1 MTETRVFMEH
11 EAILDLIEGMAQ
23 DLTTYLQ
30 SAGVAEPCMV
40 GIHTGGV
47 WVAERLHHLLDLPD
61 PLGTL
66 DISFYRDDL
75 TRVGMH
81 PQVKPSK
88 IPFNVD
94 GRPIVLV
101 DDVLHTGRTVRA
113 ALNEIFDW
121 GRPASVTLV
130 TLIERGGRELPIQ
143 AQVVGLRPPLGPEEH
158 IILTGPDPLGL
169 RIAGSRRN
177 KRG

>member
-1 MTETRVFMEH
+1 MQED
-11 EAILDLIEGMAQ
+11 AILDLIAGMARQ
-23 DLTTYLQ
+23 LRNTLAL
-30 SAGVAEPCMV
+30 AGVSDPCMV

-47 WVAERLHHLLDLPD
+47 WVAERLHDLLGLSE

-88 IPFNVD
+88 IPFEVE
-94 GRPIVLV
+94 GRHLILV

-113 ALNEIFDW
+113 ALNELFDW

-130 TLIERGGRELPIQ
+130 ALIERSGRELPIE
-143 AQVVGLRPPLGPEEH
+143 ASVVGLSPPLQPDEH
-158 IILTGPDPLGL
+158 LILTGPEPLAL
-169 RIAGSRRN
+169 HIASSRQN
-177 KRG
+177 KRS